1 VHEAVKEAAVKL
13 VRYEGN
19 PILEPRGDDW
29 ESVATFNCAAIHK
42 DGVIHVLY
50 RAVGDYAHYASR
62 LGHAIFDEELGLV
75 ERLDEPC
82 FGPRLKLWELSI
94 EDPRLTELEGE
105 LYLTYVVT
113 PTPSPPGA
121 VRRRLGIP
129 KPMQAAP
136 RTALARVM
144 GFRTF
149 ERLGIITPYH
159 ADERDVVLFP
169 EKIQGRYAAIHRP
182 SNWIGPGHPVE
193 RPSIW
198 FAFLDGLPGRM
209 YEHKV
214 IMKPEQTWEGKKIG
228 AGPPPIKTDAGW
240 LLIYHGVDENSAYR
254 AGAALLD
261 LEEPW
266 KLVARTPQ
274 PILEPQE
281 EYEREGDVPNVVFPE
296 GAVVSSDELLVFY
309 GAADKVCCVA
319 STSLDELVAHLL
331 EEGSTT

>member
-1 VHEAVKEAAVKL
+1 MKL

-19 PILEPRGDDW
+19 PILKPRGDHW
-29 ESVATFNCAAIHK
+29 EAVATFNCAAIYR
-42 DGVIHVLY
+42 DGNIHVLY
-50 RAVGDYAHYASR
+50 RATGDYVRYVSR
-62 LGHAIFDEELGLV
+62 LGHAIFDEELRLV
-75 ERLDEPC
+75 ERLEEPC
-82 FGPRLKLWELSI
+82 FGPDLKLWEMSI
-94 EDPRLTELEGE
+94 EDPRLTELEGAV
-105 LYLTYVVT
+105 YLTYVVT

-136 RTALARVM
+136 RTALARVKD
-144 GFRTF
+144 FESF
-149 ERLGIITPYH
+149 ERLGIITPYA

-169 EKIQGRYAAIHRP
+169 EKIQGRYAALHRP
-182 SNWIGPGHPVE
+182 SNWVGPGYPVE

-209 YEHKV
+209 YDHKV
-214 IMKPEQTWEGKKIG
+214 IMEPEQPWEGKKIG
-228 AGPPPIKTDAGW
+228 AGPPPIRTGAGW
-240 LLIYHGVDENSAYR
+240 LLIYHGVDENSVYR

-266 KLVARTPQ
+266 RVIARTPQ
-274 PILEPQE
+274 PILEPEE

-296 GAVVSSDELLVFY
+296 GAVVVGDELIVFY

-319 STSLDELVAHLL
+319 SVRLDKLIDYLL
-331 EEGSTT
+331 EEGGTT